1 MFWNKASETAALH
14 LQVSFAKQI
23 VRAMQLSGVEVDVN
37 RYGQV
42 LDAALRRNR
51 SASKRIV
58 ALERFKFWL
67 GIPNEYYND
76 DD

>member
-1 MFWNKASETAALH
+1 M
-14 LQVSFAKQI
+14 QVGFAKQI
-23 VRAMQLSGVEVDVN
+23 VRAMQLSGVDVDVN
-37 RYGQV
+37 RYHQV
-42 LDAALRRNR
+42 TDWALHRNR
-51 SASKRIV
+51 PASTKFV

>member
-1 MFWNKASETAALH
+1 V
-14 LQVSFAKQI
+14 QVVFAKQI

-37 RYGQV
+37 RYHQV
-42 LDAALRRNR
+42 TDWALRRNS
-51 SASKRIV
+51 SASKKIV

-76 DD
+76 ED